1 MSQPGTEELEALRP
15 YLLRY
20 ALLQLR
26 DRDSAEDV
34 VQETILAAL
43 EGRARFAGKSTAKTW
58 LTGILKHKIIDLIR
72 KKSREQPL
80 LDGDDDASESEAV
93 DALFQRDGHWQSP
106 PADWGNPARALE
118 DKRFREAF
126 ELCAKVMP
134 ERNARVF
141 MMREVLDM
149 STEEICKELGITPT
163 NLWVILHRARLA
175 LRECIEI
182 KWGGAAA

>member
-1 MSQPGTEELEALRP
+1 MPLPGTEELESLGP

-34 VQETILAAL
+34 VQETMLAAL
-43 EGRARFAGKSTAKTW
+43 EGRARFAGQSTAKTW
-58 LTGILKHKIIDLIR
+58 LTGILKHKIIDLLRRR
-72 KKSREQPL
+72 KREEPL
-80 LDGDDDASESEAV
+80 VTNEDGSDADAV
-93 DALFQRDGHWQSP
+93 DAMFQADGHWLAI

-126 ELCAKVMP
+126 ALCTKAMP
-134 ERNARVF
+134 VRNARVF

-149 STEEICKELGITPT
+149 SGSEICEALDITPA
-163 NLWVILHRARLA
+163 NLWVMLHRARLS
-175 LRECIEI
+175 LRACIEI
-182 KWGGAAA
+182 KWGAAGA